1 MITYKFTPQEST
13 ASILYWVQAV
23 ENDAVIAEYS
33 ICINSEDEKEAVAA
47 DGLYQL
53 QNPAKDY

>member
-1 MITYKFTPQEST
+1 MVTYEFIPQEST
-13 ASILYWVQAV
+13 ASLVYLVKAI
-23 ENDAVIAEYS
+23 ENDAVIAEFS
-33 ICINSEDEKEAVAA
+33 ICVNSEDEKEAVAA

>member
-1 MITYKFTPQEST
+1 MVTYKFTSQEST
-13 ASILYWVQAV
+13 ASLVYLVKAF
-23 ENDAVIAEYS
+23 ENDAVIAEFS
-33 ICINSEDEKEAVAA
+33 ICVNSEDEKEAVAA

>member
-13 ASILYWVQAV
+13 ASLVYYVTAM
-23 ENDAVIAEYS
+23 ENNAVIAEFS
-33 ICINSEDEKEAVAA
+33 ICVNNENERETIAA

-53 QNPAKDY
+53 QNPATNY